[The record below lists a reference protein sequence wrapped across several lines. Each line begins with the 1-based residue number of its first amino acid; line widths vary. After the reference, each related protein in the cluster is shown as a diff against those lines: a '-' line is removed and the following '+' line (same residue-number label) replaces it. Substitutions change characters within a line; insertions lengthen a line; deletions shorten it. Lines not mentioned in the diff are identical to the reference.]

1 MTCVS
6 FFRDFPVCVFFP
18 PCMSHTFPAGG
29 FPRCLV
35 VRLLMAL
42 GLGLRARVSDSGTRL
57 HPCGS
62 PPGSVSPPF
71 LMGVGF
77 GVLSSPFVGRGTVS
91 LLYMCPS
98 VPETKASCS
107 HHLSPA
113 SGFCL
118 HLPVIGFVPWG
129 SALKH
134 PSSPGGTRGEW
145 GHL

>member
-1 MTCVS
+1 MCFFLGIFLCV
-6 FFRDFPVCVFFP
+6 FPFLPVCRPPFQLEVFLDVWWSVCP
-18 PCMSHTFPAGG
+18 
-29 FPRCLV
+29 
-35 VRLLMAL
+35 LMAL

-77 GVLSSPFVGRGTVS
+77 GFPSSPFVGRGPVS

-98 VPETKASCS
+98 IPETKASCS
-107 HHLSPA
+107 HRLSPA
-113 SGFCL
+113 AGFCL
-118 HLPVIGFVPWG
+118 HLPVIVFVLEG

-134 PSSPGGTRGEW
+134 PLSPGGTRGEW